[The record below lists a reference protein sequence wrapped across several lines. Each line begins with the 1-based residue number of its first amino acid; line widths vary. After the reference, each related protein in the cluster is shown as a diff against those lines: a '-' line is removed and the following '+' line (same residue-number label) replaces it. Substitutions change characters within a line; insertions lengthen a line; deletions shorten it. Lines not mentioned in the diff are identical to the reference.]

1 MDPTSKRP
9 PPAASSSTTY
19 PPLPKLEILNPSA
32 LPSHRFLRPAKR
44 INEGPDVSHFLTSKA
59 YRDIGV
65 WILQLNHALVPR
77 IIKKSTTVSTSEPT
91 TDGQQ
96 QQQQQQQRQQK
107 AEEVDEQQQPPPP
120 PPTDA
125 LAAKLQLLR
134 KKRDEQQPTT
144 TEEIKTFP
152 LPRYR
157 DGEGVE
163 NQEESESIKKLQ
175 RLLKKVE
182 AIIDEAPPDP
192 GPRRFGNVSFRTWFK
207 LLEERADG
215 LLREYLPGGV
225 LRWEQG
231 AGGEKKE
238 EEEGTETETETET
251 EGDSDKKTNE
261 QKQEVVGPLEELK
274 AYFLGGFGSAQRL
287 DYGTGHE
294 LSFIMFLGGLWKLGG
309 FEGEEN
315 DEDGEVERRIVLG
328 VVEPYLR
335 VIRRL
340 ILTYTLEPAGSHG
353 VWGLDDHSFVP
364 YIFGSAQYTRPISSP
379 NEPTPL
385 EGSVPNAPKP
395 SDITKPT
402 AVERYRTENMYF
414 SAIGFIYDVKKGP
427 FWEHSPILFDV
438 SGIKDGWGKINK
450 GMIKMYN
457 AEVLSK
463 FPVVQHFPFGSLFQ
477 WEKDPEAGVPV
488 QSVHMQNQPVASA
501 AVTGGVGIPTERPS
515 GPGGVTGTAAPW
527 AQAPAQAPAAGIGAG
542 AGMAPPMTAAP
553 WARST
558 GAGAG
563 AGVGASAANR
573 FTPFKPAGGPG
584 GAPHTGPPPPESFPS
599 GTPGTASNQFA
610 VTKAPWTK

>member
-1 MDPTSKRP
+1 MDPTFKP
-9 PPAASSSTTY
+9 PPPVGSSPTTF
-19 PPLPKLEILNPSA
+19 PPLPKLEILNPST
-32 LPSHRFLRPAKR
+32 LPPHRFLRPAKR

-59 YRDIGV
+59 YRDICV

-77 IIKKSTTVSTSEPT
+77 IIKKSTAAPT
-91 TDGQQ
+91 TAPKPTDE
-96 QQQQQQQRQQK
+96 QK
-107 AEEVDEQQQPPPP
+107 AEANEEPPK
-120 PPTDA
+120 DA

-134 KKRDEQQPTT
+134 KKRDEQLLPR
-144 TEEIKTFP
+144 EEIKTFP
-152 LPRYR
+152 LPSSR
-157 DGEGVE
+157 EGGLD
-163 NQEESESIKKLQ
+163 NQEPESIQKLQ

-192 GPRRFGNVSFRTWFK
+192 GPRRFGNVSFRTWYK
-207 LLEERADG
+207 LLESRADG

-225 LRWEQG
+225 LRWEG
-231 AGGEKKE
+231 AGTTKEERQNKE

-251 EGDSDKKTNE
+251 EGESDKKTNE
-261 QKQEVVGPLEELK
+261 QKPEVVGPLEELK

-294 LSFIMFLGGLWKLGG
+294 LSFMMFLGGLWKLGG

-353 VWGLDDHSFVP
+353 VWGLDDHSFIP

-395 SDITKPT
+395 SDITKAT

-414 SAIGFIYDVKKGP
+414 SAIGFINDVKKGP

-450 GMIKMYN
+450 GMIKMFN

-501 AVTGGVGIPTERPS
+501 ASAAVTGGVGIPTERPS

-527 AQAPAQAPAAGIGAG
+527 AQAPAQAPGAG
-542 AGMAPPMTAAP
+542 AGMPPPMTAAP
-553 WARST
+553 WARSS
-558 GAGAG
+558 G
-563 AGVGASAANR
+563 AGVGPSTANR
-573 FTPFKPAGGPG
+573 FTPFKPSGGPG
-584 GAPHTGPPPPESFPS
+584 GAPNTGPPPPESFPS

-610 VTKAPWTK
+610 VTKAPWAK